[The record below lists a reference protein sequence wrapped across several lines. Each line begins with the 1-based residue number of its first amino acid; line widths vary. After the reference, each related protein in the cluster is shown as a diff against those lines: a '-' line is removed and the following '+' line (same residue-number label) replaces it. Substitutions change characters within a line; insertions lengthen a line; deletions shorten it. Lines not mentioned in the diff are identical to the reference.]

1 MDPTSSI
8 RKLGFRRWYE
18 RELIKSHGALV
29 TCFLCGLLIAVLLE
43 QVNVRE
49 FGWQPLSALAIIF
62 LAGALGWASYRSY
75 ITILQRAE
83 FYGERSS
90 CPKCA
95 AYGRFNVVATG
106 LDAVP
111 GRAAEA
117 VAPLEAAWMR
127 VECRMCGTAWRM
139 PE

>member
-18 RELIKSHGALV
+18 RELIKSHAALV
-29 TCFLCGLLIAVLLE
+29 TCFLCGLLIAVLME

-49 FGWQPLSALAIIF
+49 FGWRPLSFAAIIF
-62 LAGALGWASYRSY
+62 LAGVLGWASWRSY

-83 FYGERSS
+83 FYGERST

-95 AYGRFNVVATG
+95 AYGRFNVVDTG
-106 LDAVP
+106 LDSIP

-127 VECRMCGTAWRM
+127 VQCRMCGTVWRM